1 VDEKRVR
8 PPLTDSPWFW
18 LYLFGTAGVLAIAA
32 QSTRY
37 GDRQAQHDRQFQ
49 GRQHIYQ
56 HAADE
61 ESSEQF
67 STSADKVADLRPL
80 YALLLIVIGAGWTGF
95 LWQRARERR
104 QFDVGD
110 QSTSIDHSSPA
121 VDDGTETG
129 LGDRNATGYSNPG
142 KVAK

>member
-1 VDEKRVR
+1 MDEKRVR

-61 ESSEQF
+61 ESVAAF

-80 YALLLIVIGAGWTGF
+80 YALLLVVIGAGWTGF
-95 LWQRARERR
+95 LWQRSRERK
-104 QFDVGD
+104 QLDLAD
-110 QSTSIDHSSPA
+110 QLLPVI
-121 VDDGTETG
+121 DDGTETG
-129 LGDRNATGYSNPG
+129 INDRTAAVYSQPR
-142 KVAK
+142 KAPQ